1 MNYLVIGEPCVDV
14 IHKINGEKIHS
25 YGGILYSVISMAVL
39 SGSSD
44 TVIPIMN
51 LGEDEFE
58 NIVNIFKKYPKIKTH
73 GINKVKH
80 PTRKVNLYYNLYNTD
95 KSARIEKSTEPT
107 YTLDYKQ
114 CESFFNFSDVILIN
128 MISGVDITLDTL
140 KKIRKNYKGYI
151 HMDLHNVVMTTK
163 DDGSRVHMPVE
174 NWYEWCTNTDTI
186 QMNEF
191 EIASLTKDKLS
202 EYKIA
207 EEILYNRN
215 YEVKGLIVTRG
226 KIGVT
231 GFTKKEKTYGN
242 ETFND
247 IDHLQIASIEN
258 PHFVDSTGCGDVF
271 ASSFAI
277 DYSKNNDFVKSIHYA
292 NRMASY
298 NSSLKGIDELDKL
311 K

>member
-14 IHKINGEKIHS
+14 IHKANGETVNS

-39 SGSSD
+39 SGANDSI
-44 TVIPIMN
+44 IPVMN
-51 LGEDEFE
+51 LGEDEFD
-58 NIVNIFKKYPKIKTH
+58 NIISILRKYPKIRTD

-107 YTLDYKQ
+107 YTLAYMQ
-114 CESFFNFSDVILIN
+114 CESFFKTADAILIN
-128 MISGVDITLDTL
+128 MISGVDIKLDTL
-140 KKIRKNYKGYI
+140 KSIRKDYSGYI
-151 HMDLHNVVMTTK
+151 HIDIHNIVMHTK
-163 DDGSRVHMPVE
+163 EDGSRIHRPVD
-174 NWYEWCTNTDTI
+174 NWYEWCTNSDTV

-191 EIASLTKDKLS
+191 EIATLSRDKLS
-202 EYKIA
+202 EYRIA

-215 YEVKGLIVTRG
+215 YDVKGLIVTRG

-231 GFTKKEKTYGN
+231 GFLRKEKSYGN
-242 ETFND
+242 EKFND
-247 IDHLQIASIEN
+247 LDHVNVASIEN

-271 ASSFAI
+271 ASSFTI
-277 DYSKNNDFVKSIHYA
+277 DYSVNRDFIKSMHFA
-292 NRMASY
+292 NRMASF
-298 NSSLKGIDELDKL
+298 NSSLEGINELDKL